1 MPMSIET
8 VSHAGKVVQIDPRF
22 ITVEIVSE
30 SACGACHAKGLCGVG
45 EQKVKQVVVP
55 TPATEFY
62 EVGEDVRVELK
73 ASMGHKAV
81 WIAYVTPLIV
91 LLAVI
96 LIFLKAGAGEL
107 RAGLLGLVAVAAYYF
122 VIWLLR
128 DRLQDEYIF
137 TISKIQ

>member
-1 MPMSIET
+1 MSQES
-8 VSHAGKVVQIDPRF
+8 VSHAGKVIAADPQV

-55 TPATEFY
+55 TPVSETYA
-62 EVGEDVRVELK
+62 VGEDVFVDLK

-81 WIAYVTPLIV
+81 WIAFALPLVV

-96 LIFLKAGAGEL
+96 LILLQAGVGEL
-107 RAGLLGLVAVAAYYF
+107 AAGLAGIGALAVYYF
-122 VIWLLR
+122 CIWLLR
-128 DRLQDEYIF
+128 DRLRDQYIF
-137 TISKIQ
+137 TIRKKQ

>member
-1 MPMSIET
+1 MAQET
-8 VSHAGKVVQIDPRF
+8 VSHIGKVISADPQF
-22 ITVEIVSE
+22 IQVEIVSE

-45 EQKVKQVVVP
+45 EEKVKQVSVP
-55 TPATEFY
+55 TPVSPFY
-62 EVGEDVRVELK
+62 EVGEEVFVDLK

-96 LIFLKAGAGEL
+96 LIFLKAGAGDL

-128 DRLQDEYIF
+128 DRLQDQYVF

>member
-81 WIAYVTPLIV
+81 WIAYALPLVV

-96 LIFLKAGAGEL
+96 GILL
-107 RAGLLGLVAVAAYYF
+107 RAGTGELTAGLGGIGAVAVYYF
-122 VIWLLR
+122 CIWLLR
-128 DRLQDEYIF
+128 GRLQDQYIF
-137 TISKIQ
+137 TIRKKQ